1 MNVYSKISQ
10 NLTNLGHIIK
20 IHFQFFNLKMIKII
34 IKVLLRNFFFV
45 TTDWFSVYQDHMK
58 KNSSDDFIL
67 YLDLFHLNV
76 NICEE
81 ARDWTP

>member
-34 IKVLLRNFFFV
+34 IKVLLRNFFFFCKYRLV
-45 TTDWFSVYQDHMK
+45 FSISGSY
-58 KNSSDDFIL
+58 
-67 YLDLFHLNV
+67 
-76 NICEE
+76 EE
-81 ARDWTP
+81 KQFR